1 MLHVPFADA
10 LQVGPARAGNLA
22 VPVVSHGTLAA
33 PLSLGTPSAR

>member
-10 LQVGPARAGNLA
+10 LQLGQAPVGNLA
-22 VPVVSHGTLAA
+22 VPVVAHGTLAA